1 MCYAALDT
9 RWPSYTPCMVY
20 CEHSC
25 QVTVKFP
32 NRDECRKG
40 ESIIIWRGTCK
51 DNFEKAKDNVPHAVY
66 GCTNFDIYWEDM
78 PFDSGTGMKRT
89 LMLKKKAYGDYYK
102 FGITGCDRK
111 KVTPEFYAC
120 KAGGEGSCTGKM
132 ESFRSSWVHPVH
144 NAKV

>member
-1 MCYAALDT
+1 MVLCEYA
-9 RWPSYTPCMVY
+9 
-20 CEHSC
+20 CE
-25 QVTVKFP
+25 VTVNFP
-32 NRDECRKG
+32 ARDECSEGK
-40 ESIIIWRGTCK
+40 SSVIWRGSCR
-51 DNFEKAKDNVPHAVY
+51 DNFNKAKDNQLHAVW

-78 PFDSGTGMKRT
+78 PFDSDAGMKRH

-102 FGITGCDRK
+102 FGVTGCDRK
-111 KVTPEFYAC
+111 KVTPEFHAC

>member
-1 MCYAALDT
+1 M
-9 RWPSYTPCMVY
+9 S
-20 CEHSC
+20 
-25 QVTVKFP
+25 FP
-32 NRDECRKG
+32 DRDECRKG
-40 ESIIIWRGTCK
+40 ESIVIWRGTCK

-89 LMLKKKAYGDYYK
+89 LMLKKKAYGDYYN

-120 KAGGEGSCTGKM
+120 KAGGGGSCTGQM
-132 ESFRSSWVHPVH
+132 ESFRS
-144 NAKV
+144 AG